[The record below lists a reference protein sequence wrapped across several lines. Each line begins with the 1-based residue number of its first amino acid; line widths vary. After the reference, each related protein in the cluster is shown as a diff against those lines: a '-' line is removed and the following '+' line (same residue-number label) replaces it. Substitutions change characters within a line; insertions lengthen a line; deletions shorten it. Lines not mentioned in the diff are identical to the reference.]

1 MQLLEQR
8 ILTDGIVGENDVLKV
23 GSFLN
28 QQIDTQLL
36 RACAEEFCRLFQG
49 SDVTKVLTVEA
60 SGIAIATA
68 TAMCLGVPFVFAKKS
83 KTNNISGDV
92 YSADAYSYTHNTAN
106 TVIVPCTYLSESD
119 KVLIVDDFLADGQAA
134 KALID
139 LVKQAGGEVVGIGI
153 AIEKGQQQGGI
164 ILRKAGYKLES
175 IAIIESMDYK
185 TQNIVFRQKQ

>member
-68 TAMCLGVPFVFAKKS
+68 TAMFLLFLPKNPRQTIFPA
-83 KTNNISGDV
+83 
-92 YSADAYSYTHNTAN
+92 
-106 TVIVPCTYLSESD
+106 TY
-119 KVLIVDDFLADGQAA
+119 IRRMH
-134 KALID
+134 IP
-139 LVKQAGGEVVGIGI
+139 IP
-153 AIEKGQQQGGI
+153 I
-164 ILRKAGYKLES
+164 IQPTPL
-175 IAIIESMDYK
+175 
-185 TQNIVFRQKQ
+185 

>member
-83 KTNNISGDV
+83 KSSNISPDV
-92 YSADAYSYTHNTAN
+92 YSAKVESYTHKR
-106 TVIVPCTYLSESD
+106 TYDILVSKEFLKPD
-119 KVLIVDDFLADGQAA
+119 DRILIIDDFLARGNALAA
-134 KALID
+134 LVSIVEDAGATVVGAGIVIEKAY
-139 LVKQAGGEVVGIGI
+139 QNGGELIRSQGIRVESLARIKSMSVENGI
-153 AIEKGQQQGGI
+153 E
-164 ILRKAGYKLES
+164 
-175 IAIIESMDYK
+175 
-185 TQNIVFRQKQ
+185 FC

>member
-36 RACAEEFCRLFQG
+36 RACAEEFCRLFHG

-119 KVLIVDDFLADGQAA
+119 KVLIVDDFLARGEAA
-134 KALID
+134 GALADICDKAGAEI
-139 LVKQAGGEVVGIGI
+139 VGAGIL
-153 AIEKGQQQGGI
+153 IEKSFQSGRGI
-164 ILRKAGYKLES
+164 LEKRGIRVESLARVSKLDPIS
-175 IAIIESMDYK
+175 GVS
-185 TQNIVFRQKQ
+185 FL

>member
-68 TAMCLGVPFVFAKKS
+68 TAMWRSFCFCQK
-83 KTNNISGDV
+83 IQ
-92 YSADAYSYTHNTAN
+92 
-106 TVIVPCTYLSESD
+106 D
-119 KVLIVDDFLADGQAA
+119 KQYFRRRIFGGRIFL
-134 KALID
+134 
-139 LVKQAGGEVVGIGI
+139 
-153 AIEKGQQQGGI
+153 
-164 ILRKAGYKLES
+164 YP
-175 IAIIESMDYK
+175 
-185 TQNIVFRQKQ
+185 

>member
-68 TAMCLGVPFVFAKKS
+68 TAMCLGVLFLPKNPRQTIFPA
-83 KTNNISGDV
+83 
-92 YSADAYSYTHNTAN
+92 
-106 TVIVPCTYLSESD
+106 TY
-119 KVLIVDDFLADGQAA
+119 IRRMH
-134 KALID
+134 IP
-139 LVKQAGGEVVGIGI
+139 IP
-153 AIEKGQQQGGI
+153 I
-164 ILRKAGYKLES
+164 IQPTPL
-175 IAIIESMDYK
+175 
-185 TQNIVFRQKQ
+185 